1 MALIQIK
8 NLTKIYSEKNS
19 TVQTKALDSINLEI
33 EKGEFTAIA
42 GPSGSGKTT
51 LLNIIGALDYPTSGQ
66 IIIDNYNLSSM
77 TQKAFAEFRLHK
89 IGFVFQSYNLI
100 NTLTALEN
108 AEYVMLLQAINKRER
123 RLKAEKILS
132 EVGLA
137 NKLSHFPNQLS
148 GGEQQR
154 VAIARAIAPMPL
166 IILADEPT
174 ANLDSQTGAMLI
186 NLMKELNE
194 KKQVT
199 FILATHDPMVMAKAK
214 RLINLKDGRIIS

>member
-33 EKGEFTAIA
+33 ERGEFTAIA

-148 GGEQQR
+148 SGEQQR